1 MAEIMTCPSCGKRVR
16 VPAVATGRPRCPSC
30 QGLVP
35 WIAHAD
41 DSDFS
46 QVADSSRLAVL
57 LDLWAPWCGP
67 CHKVSPLLERL
78 ATERAGALKLVK
90 VNVDKA
96 PRTQAVFRAQSIPTL
111 VLLQGGKE
119 VGRQVGAVPLPQL
132 RAWLDATLAN

>member
-16 VPAVATGRPRCPSC
+16 LPVVPAGRPLSSSC

-78 ATERAGALKLVK
+78 ATERAGTLKLVK